1 MDHVS
6 SLECLKLDSQSEVL
20 DKDVGV
26 KDLLSPDTVPLNCD
40 TPVIDTMA
48 EERKVAK
55 QCFEELSTYF
65 KLHWTPPPNPFFGI
79 KADAPKDKSSIGE
92 CLYCLKVGDHIS
104 DSCPY
109 KSDVPMN
116 AIVSSA
122 CVIFC
127 KVCGCRF
134 RGSCCAK
141 CGPSQG
147 RAELKRCSICRK
159 EGEHMTY
166 DCPSRE
172 KKYYPSIVF
181 NGDPYTGAFSFEYA
195 PLKGVENGEF

>member
-92 CLYCLKVGDHIS
+92 CLYCLKV
-104 DSCPY
+104 
-109 KSDVPMN
+109 
-116 AIVSSA
+116 
-122 CVIFC
+122 
-127 KVCGCRF
+127 CGCRF